1 MKALFC
7 IGLVVLVLGI
17 VSLVVPVPRT
27 EQEGFKA
34 GGVSIG
40 VETHHS
46 QNVSPILSGV
56 MILGGAAMM
65 IAQRA
70 GRSRNA

>member
-1 MKALFC
+1 
-7 IGLVVLVLGI
+7 
-17 VSLVVPVPRT
+17 VVPVPRT

-34 GGVSIG
+34 GGVSVG